1 VRWKDLGVV
10 VVKGRMQALRPPGWD
25 GDQVVDPPE
34 AGLIARAREGDA
46 RAFTALVRSHDDD
59 MRGLAYSL
67 LGSRTAMDDALQDA
81 YVKAYR
87 AIGSF
92 RGGAQF
98 GTWLH
103 RIVRNTCVDHLRRS
117 NRRRE
122 VSLELIVSNPD
133 PDVGAEERFA
143 ERSRIGT
150 ALAVLSHEQR
160 CVVVLVDRE
169 GCSYEEAAQLLGIS
183 PGTVASR
190 LSRAR
195 STLRAALG
203 ANPQEGTR

>member
-1 VRWKDLGVV
+1 
-10 VVKGRMQALRPPGWD
+10 M
-25 GDQVVDPPE
+25 VDPPE
-34 AGLIARAREGDA
+34 TELIARARAGDA
-46 RAFTALVRSHDDD
+46 RAFTALVRSHDDA

-92 RGGAQF
+92 RGSAAF

-103 RIVRNTCVDHLRRS
+103 RIVRNTCIDHLRRS
-117 NRRRE
+117 NRHRE

-133 PDVGAEERFA
+133 PAAGADERLA
-143 ERSRIGT
+143 ERSRVGA
-150 ALAVLSHEQR
+150 ALAALSDEQR
-160 CVVVLVDRE
+160 CVVVLVDRD
-169 GCSYEEAAQLLGIS
+169 GCSYDDAAQLLGIT

-195 STLRAALG
+195 STLRATLG
-203 ANPQEGTR
+203 ADPREGTR

>member
-1 VRWKDLGVV
+1 
-10 VVKGRMQALRPPGWD
+10 
-25 GDQVVDPPE
+25 VVDPPE
-34 AGLIARAREGDA
+34 TELIARARAGDA
-46 RAFTALVRSHDDD
+46 RAFTALVRSHDDA

-92 RGGAQF
+92 RGSAAF

-103 RIVRNTCVDHLRRS
+103 RIVRNTCIDHLRRS
-117 NRRRE
+117 DRHRE

-133 PDVGAEERFA
+133 PDVGAEERLA
-143 ERSRIGT
+143 ERSRVGA
-150 ALAVLSHEQR
+150 ALAALSDEQR
-160 CVVVLVDRE
+160 GVVVLVDRD
-169 GCSYEEAAQLLGIS
+169 GCSYDEAAQLLGIT

-195 STLRAALG
+195 STLRATLG
-203 ANPQEGTR
+203 ADPQEGTR